1 MFLYIN
7 LPTRYVFT
15 HQCLFVLGTD
25 ILVIKDSTI
34 FQNVMNVIKAQ
45 LKSFFFPS
53 PLLAP

>member
-1 MFLYIN
+1 MFFYIN

-34 FQNVMNVIKAQ
+34 FQNVMNIIKAQ
-45 LKSFFFPS
+45 LKSFFPPHLF
-53 PLLAP
+53 